1 MKKFSKI
8 ICIICVVVLL
18 AALTACADK
27 SLYKVAC
34 SESLNRDD
42 VFSGIVHSGIEGD
55 LAERFDTVEQ
65 LNEFCNE
72 KNIQVNNNE
81 EDYKF
86 SSAFR
91 KKFENY
97 NNKYFNDKSLIV
109 VFRYKPCLE
118 KLTFKD
124 LQIENDTLTVNIL
137 NESKIS
143 GEEGDSAAVITIYVY
158 LIEVKKSAIENV
170 EQIQV
175 VEMDK
180 L

>member
-42 VFSGIVHSGIEGD
+42 VFSDIVHSGIEGD

-143 GEEGDSAAVITIYVY
+143 GVEGDSAAVITIYVY

-175 VEMDK
+175 VEMNK

>member
-34 SESLNRDD
+34 SESLNRND
-42 VFSGIVHSGIEGD
+42 VFSDIVHSGIEGD

-143 GEEGDSAAVITIYVY
+143 GAEGDSAAAITIYVY

>member
-42 VFSGIVHSGIEGD
+42 VFSDIVHSGIEGD

-124 LQIENDTLTVNIL
+124 LQIENDALTVNIL

-143 GEEGDSAAVITIYVY
+143 GAEGDSAAVITIYVY

>member
-42 VFSGIVHSGIEGD
+42 VFSDIVHSGIEGD
-55 LAERFDTVEQ
+55 LAERFDTVKQ

-143 GEEGDSAAVITIYVY
+143 GVEGDSAAVITIYVY

-175 VEMDK
+175 VEMNK

>member
-42 VFSGIVHSGIEGD
+42 VFSDIVHSGIEGD

-65 LNEFCNE
+65 LYEFCNE

-81 EDYKF
+81 EVYKF
-86 SSAFR
+86 SYAFR
-91 KKFENY
+91 K
-97 NNKYFNDKSLIV
+97 
-109 VFRYKPCLE
+109 
-118 KLTFKD
+118 
-124 LQIENDTLTVNIL
+124 
-137 NESKIS
+137 
-143 GEEGDSAAVITIYVY
+143 
-158 LIEVKKSAIENV
+158 
-170 EQIQV
+170 
-175 VEMDK
+175 
-180 L
+180 

>member
-1 MKKFSKI
+1 M
-8 ICIICVVVLL
+8 
-18 AALTACADK
+18 
-27 SLYKVAC
+27 
-34 SESLNRDD
+34 
-42 VFSGIVHSGIEGD
+42 
-55 LAERFDTVEQ
+55 
-65 LNEFCNE
+65 
-72 KNIQVNNNE
+72 
-81 EDYKF
+81 
-86 SSAFR
+86 
-91 KKFENY
+91 
-97 NNKYFNDKSLIV
+97 IV

-137 NESKIS
+137 NESNIS
-143 GEEGDSAAVITIYVY
+143 GAEGDSAAVITIYVY

>member
-1 MKKFSKI
+1 M
-8 ICIICVVVLL
+8 
-18 AALTACADK
+18 
-27 SLYKVAC
+27 
-34 SESLNRDD
+34 
-42 VFSGIVHSGIEGD
+42 
-55 LAERFDTVEQ
+55 
-65 LNEFCNE
+65 
-72 KNIQVNNNE
+72 
-81 EDYKF
+81 
-86 SSAFR
+86 
-91 KKFENY
+91 
-97 NNKYFNDKSLIV
+97 IV

-143 GEEGDSAAVITIYVY
+143 GAEGDSAAVITIYVY

>member
-42 VFSGIVHSGIEGD
+42 VFSDIFHSGIEGD

-137 NESKIS
+137 NESNIS
-143 GEEGDSAAVITIYVY
+143 GAEGDSAAVITIYIY

>member
-42 VFSGIVHSGIEGD
+42 VFSDIVHSGIDGD

-97 NNKYFNDKSLIV
+97 NNKFFNDKSLIV

-137 NESKIS
+137 NESKIP
-143 GEEGDSAAVITIYVY
+143 GAEGDSAAVITIYVY